1 MANLAVKTNVSNP
14 VNVTPKV
21 LTEKPAAQ
29 STKPET
35 PQIVKDSQKDHL
47 QVSPIITIPGSALV
61 AGATGAATGA
71 AIVGSLDLF
80 AKGGAFKEA
89 LAAGGL
95 IGGATGVVTGSVIA
109 HMAKNKTQAILYSAL
124 AGFGTGAVIGGVKI
138 KSLPAA
144 LTMGAVGAVSGA
156 ISGGVT
162 AHLLRK

>member
-1 MANLAVKTNVSNP
+1 MANLAVQSNVSTPIAASNP
-14 VNVTPKV
+14 KSP
-21 LTEKPAAQ
+21 EKAAANQ
-29 STKPET
+29 IKPET
-35 PQIVKDSQKDHL
+35 PQIVKDLQKDQL
-47 QVSPIITIPGSALV
+47 QVSPIITIPGSAVV
-61 AGATGAATGA
+61 AGATGAASGA
-71 AIVGSLDLF
+71 AIVGALDLF
-80 AKGGAFKEA
+80 SKGGAFKEA

-95 IGGATGVVTGSVIA
+95 IGGATGVVSGSVIA
-109 HMAKNKTQAILYSAL
+109 HMAKNKTQAVLYSAL